1 LPARTWLAAALF
13 VPSVVAAGSAAAQT
27 RELQIREPFPITSR
41 WRGQPLSMTATL
53 VLPSGSAKV
62 PVMVLHHGS
71 SGVTEAREFRYA
83 GELAAMGVAALVI
96 DSFKPRNVTST
107 VRDQTAVTGINMID
121 DGAAALRAV
130 ATHPRLDAR
139 RTGIAGFSKGGT
151 SAWQLA
157 LETVVA
163 ERLPAGLRYRLH
175 VPFYPACTAQY
186 RIRPTGAAIYP
197 LLGARDTYV
206 GIEPCLAYAAK
217 FRAAGAPIETR
228 VYPHAGHG
236 FDGLRPFMDTQGE
249 NYSACVFEQQADG
262 TWKDQKTG
270 TTVLDRNLAQIPDA
284 YGKAMSA
291 CRTLGVSGGPD
302 EAARQQSLADLK
314 SYVRRHLLDGR

>member
-1 LPARTWLAAALF
+1 MYASAARARLACTLLVPALLAA
-13 VPSVVAAGSAAAQT
+13 GTAAAQT
-27 RELQIREPFPITSR
+27 REPLSMTSR
-41 WRGQPLSMTATL
+41 WRGQPLTMTATL
-53 VLPSGSAKV
+53 VLPPGTAKV

-83 GELAAMGVAALVI
+83 GELAGMGVAALVI
-96 DSFKPRNVTST
+96 DSFKPRNVAST

-121 DGAAALRAV
+121 DGAAALRALG
-130 ATHPRLDAR
+130 AHARLDAQR
-139 RTGIAGFSKGGT
+139 AGIAGFSKGGT
-151 SAWQLA
+151 STWQLA

-186 RIRPTGAAIYP
+186 RIRPTGAPIYP

-217 FRAAGAPIETR
+217 FKAAGAPIETR
-228 VYPHAGHG
+228 VYPNAGHG
-236 FDGLRPFMDTQGE
+236 FDGVRPFMDTQGE
-249 NYSACVFEQQADG
+249 NYSACIFEQQADG

-270 TTVLDRNLAQIPDA
+270 ATVLDRNLAQIPDA

-302 EAARQQSLADLK
+302 DAAKQQSLADLK
-314 SYVRRHLLDGR
+314 SYVRRHLLEGR